1 MTQTLGQFLLNDVLP
16 KEHAVTEPLNKK
28 ALYTHL
34 YELARKD
41 PKIAADSINKLRE
54 LGHEIATTE
63 GLTITLDDIT
73 PDPRAKPILR
83 TALTAVKRTTN
94 PKTKTDII
102 MRTQEKLLKQAPGHP
117 GSQGMLV
124 RSGSRG
130 KPVQLMR
137 TINAAVH
144 AKDPVGRTY
153 PWLIHHSYSEGL
165 RPSEMWVDHTQS
177 RNNIIE
183 SNLAVTEPGDL
194 SKILVNNMSDQLVLS
209 EDCGTKNGVMMST
222 SDPNAAD
229 RYLARAEGGFQAN
242 TLITPQVQTKLRRK
256 LKNIMV
262 RSPMTCELGEGVCQ
276 KCYGLNE
283 YGNHQTLGTN
293 VGMRSAQALTEP
305 MTQFT
310 ISAKHGLGTARRAKQ
325 VSGLRA
331 LRQFLDIPKSFV
343 NKAVVS
349 TTDGKIDRIEKAPQ
363 GGHRIFV
370 EDKMHYIPPGTNPVV
385 RKGQSVTPGD
395 VLSEGIP
402 MPNEVVQ
409 YKGMGTGRK
418 YLVDHLHDVYKDRG
432 VDIDKRHLEI
442 LARSHLNHVRVEDD
456 PENRFYPGEIV
467 PYSTMLSH
475 LAKDVRS
482 VPVPKAKG
490 ELLAQGYAHYTAGTP
505 VTPEIV
511 QDLKKNKIETVLVS
525 KRPPTLSFVMR
536 PISRNPL
543 LNPDW
548 MARLGHRYLKESI
561 LEGAHFGQSS
571 QLHGTHPIPAYVY
584 GPEFGRGH
592 RGKY

>member
-1 MTQTLGQFLLNDVLP
+1 MTQTLGQYLLNDALP
-16 KEHAVTEPLNKK
+16 KEHAVSKPLDKK
-28 ALYTHL
+28 ALYAHL
-34 YELARKD
+34 YELAQKN
-41 PKIAADSINKLRE
+41 PEVAADSINKLRE

-63 GLTITLDDIT
+63 GLTITLADIT
-73 PDPRAKPILR
+73 PDPKSRPILR
-83 TALTAVKRTTN
+83 SALAATKRTKD
-94 PKTKTDII
+94 PAKKADII
-102 MRTQEKLLKQAPGHP
+102 MQTQERLLKQAPMHP

-124 RSGSRG
+124 RSGARG

-209 EDCGTKNGVMMST
+209 EDCGTTNGVVMST
-222 SDPNAAD
+222 NDPNIAD
-229 RYLARAEGGFQAN
+229 RYLARVEGGFPRN
-242 TLITPQVQTKLRRK
+242 TLITPQVLTKLRRK
-256 LKNIMV
+256 LRNVMV
-262 RSPMTCELGEGVCQ
+262 RSPMTCELGDGVCQ

-283 YGNHQTLGTN
+283 YGNNQKLGTN

-310 ISAKHGLGTARRAKQ
+310 ISAKHGLGTSRRAKQ

-343 NKAVVS
+343 NKAIVATVAG
-349 TTDGKIDRIEKAPQ
+349 TVDRIEKAPQ
-363 GGHRIFV
+363 GGHRVFI
-370 EDKMHYIPPGTNPVV
+370 ENKMYYIPPTIDPVV
-385 RKGQSVTPGD
+385 REGQRVEPGD
-395 VLSEGIP
+395 VLSEGNP
-402 MPNEVVQ
+402 MPNEIVQ
-409 YKGMGTGRK
+409 YKGMGAGRK
-418 YLVDHLHDVYKDRG
+418 YLVDHLHNVYKDRG

-442 LARSHLNHVRVEDD
+442 LARSHLNQVRVEDD
-456 PENRFYPGEIV
+456 PEGRFHPGEIV
-467 PYSTMLSH
+467 PYSTMLTH
-475 LAKDVRS
+475 LKKDVRS
-482 VPVPKAKG
+482 VPITKAGG

-505 VTPEIV
+505 ITPEIMR
-511 QDLKKNKIETVLVS
+511 DLKKNKIKTVLVS

-584 GPEFGRGH
+584 GAEFGRG
-592 RGKY
+592 RGGKY